1 MKTEYDFSKAER
13 GRFFRRSTDRRLPA
27 RSDQPRHWAGPD
39 GQLSRFVRKKTDGAL
54 RAYREEPERVTSDAN
69 KEIAITDELCRHRQV
84 FELIQNSADSL
95 MPRVDGGGSVL
106 VRLTRGFLY
115 CADNGRPL
123 DRDSVT
129 AMMSCHMSR
138 DRHDEEFGRFRI
150 GFKSVLEVTRSP
162 EIFSLS
168 GSFRFDQEFARTR
181 IKEVVSAEHY
191 PVLRIAEPL
200 NPADEV
206 VRDPELHEMMGWANN
221 IVRLPLLPEAGH
233 DLARQ
238 LREFPA
244 VFLLRADHV
253 RYLTLADETAGWSKE
268 LSLERSGTD
277 LILDDGAEVA
287 RWKQVRRD
295 PLVFERCSG

>member
-13 GRFFRRSTDRRLPA
+13 GMFFRRSTDRRLPA
-27 RSDQPRHWAGPD
+27 RPDQPRHWAGPD
-39 GQLSRFVRKKTDGAL
+39 GQLSRFVRKKTDG
-54 RAYREEPERVTSDAN
+54 
-69 KEIAITDELCRHRQV
+69 
-84 FELIQNSADSL
+84 
-95 MPRVDGGGSVL
+95 
-106 VRLTRGFLY
+106 
-115 CADNGRPL
+115 
-123 DRDSVT
+123 
-129 AMMSCHMSR
+129 
-138 DRHDEEFGRFRI
+138 
-150 GFKSVLEVTRSP
+150 KSVLEVTRSP

-168 GSFRFDQEFARTR
+168 GSFRFDQEFARTH

-244 VFLLRADHV
+244 VFLLGADHV
-253 RYLTLADETAGWSKE
+253 RYLTLEDETADWSKE
-268 LSLERSGTD
+268 LSLERSGTV

>member
-1 MKTEYDFSKAER
+1 MSSVDIDKSLSSFRIAPILSCRDLCVE
-13 GRFFRRSTDRRLPA
+13 RRSTLLAPFSGRKVWTVRA
-27 RSDQPRHWAGPD
+27 GREGERPRGED
-39 GQLSRFVRKKTDGAL
+39 
-54 RAYREEPERVTSDAN
+54 
-69 KEIAITDELCRHRQV
+69 
-84 FELIQNSADSL
+84 
-95 MPRVDGGGSVL
+95 GGSVL

-129 AMMSCHMSR
+129 AMMSCHVSR
-138 DRHDEEFGRFRI
+138 ERSDEEFGFRYLWIVAMSGRGIRSCFRI

-200 NPADEV
+200 NPAAEV

-253 RYLTLADETAGWSKE
+253 RYLTLEDETAGWSKE
-268 LSLERSGTD
+268 LSLERSGTV

-295 PLVFERCSG
+295 PLVFERSG

>member
-13 GRFFRRSTDRRLPA
+13 GRFFRPNTGWGFPTGLG
-27 RSDQPRHWAGPD
+27 QPRHWAGPD
-39 GQLSRFVRKKTDGAL
+39 GQLSRFVRKQMDGAL
-54 RAYREEPERVTSDAN
+54 GAYREEPERVTGDAN
-69 KEIAITDELCRHRQV
+69 KELAVRDEQCRHRQI
-84 FELIQNSADSL
+84 FELIQNSAESL

-106 VRLTRGFLY
+106 VRLTRDFLY

-129 AMMSCHMSR
+129 AMMSCHVSR
-138 DRHDEEFGRFRI
+138 ERHDEEFSRFRI
-150 GFKSVLEVTRSP
+150 GFKSVLEVSRSP
-162 EIFSLS
+162 EFFSLS
-168 GSFRFDQEFARTR
+168 GSFRFDRELARTR
-181 IKEVVSAEHY
+181 IEEVVSAEHY

-221 IVRLPLLPEAGH
+221 IVRLPLLPEAAH

-244 VFLLRADHV
+244 RFLLRVDHV
-253 RYLTLADETAGWSKE
+253 RYLTLEDETAGWSKE
-268 LSLERSGTD
+268 VSLERSGTV